1 VSSRRLALRC
11 TVGCRSSAWRTNRDG
26 APSSVHDAGC
36 HRLFSPREPPCH
48 LSRLTI
54 SQSERS
60 RIMANES
67 VLVFW
72 AGDPL
77 QGVVTLGSAGLIMWS
92 PGAALV
98 GSVLGML
105 RALESPDRRQEP
117 APRRPR
123 PGARLRPLSPQA
135 AGALSSCPR

>member
-1 VSSRRLALRC
+1 
-11 TVGCRSSAWRTNRDG
+11 
-26 APSSVHDAGC
+26 
-36 HRLFSPREPPCH
+36 
-48 LSRLTI
+48 
-54 SQSERS
+54 
-60 RIMANES
+60 MANES

-92 PGAALV
+92 LVAALV